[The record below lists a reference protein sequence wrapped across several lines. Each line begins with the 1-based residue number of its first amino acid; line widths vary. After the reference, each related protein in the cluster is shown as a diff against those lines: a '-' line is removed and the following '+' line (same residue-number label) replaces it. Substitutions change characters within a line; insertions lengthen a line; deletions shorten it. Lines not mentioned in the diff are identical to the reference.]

1 MLGQNRR
8 TQSFTKLKTAME
20 NDILARFPTIAT
32 HINAINIDN
41 ARMSPLSADIK
52 SAGIGFAVDSKV
64 CAKEALPFG
73 VNAQKAM
80 RTEVSDATK
89 AYIDTQMD
97 SLMKSGKTEAEAH
110 KIVQDSL
117 EPVMGFDPATRQYVV
132 SARAPKNSIAGANN
146 DSLLEQTSIPM
157 WNIGWL
163 TKILK
168 QPFATSHAKN
178 LVSVE
183 SFNNPWADVIGMFK
197 ESFEGY
203 GKLSNVA
210 RGNFKQNNSNPVT
223 NEASQ
228 IVDEVFNISVDYES
242 DIMEDIK
249 AKQSGNFVTGQIK
262 ADREKYAMMV
272 LDRMQDAL
280 IYYGSDEA
288 GIDGLADVATV
299 QVYDGT
305 PLYDIFT
312 SQTSTTRGSDI
323 VRAMNKLIGDFLRQN
338 HYMAR
343 EVMINC
349 SEYVFQALTQ
359 TVYSDVYNPAS
370 PLQILQG
377 NFKGRNELDGGL
389 VQVKYTIVSDTM
401 LNPSV
406 TGGEQN
412 PFNPEK
418 ADYLFITVP
427 KIEDALSGVQ
437 DSLIIH
443 PELLKSYVVPALWQ
457 RNGLLYTM
465 YKRLG
470 GVIAP
475 VEGTVLCVK
484 GFGYRED

>member
-1 MLGQNRR
+1 MLGQTKVRN
-8 TQSFTKLKTAME
+8 FTKLKTAME
-20 NDILARFPTIAT
+20 NDIVGRFPNIAK

-52 SAGIGFAVDSKV
+52 SAGIGMAVDSKV
-64 CAKEALPFG
+64 CAKEALPLG
-73 VNAQKAM
+73 VNPQKAM
-80 RTEVSDATK
+80 RTEISGATK
-89 AYIDTQMD
+89 AYIDSQMD
-97 SLMKSGKTEAEAH
+97 SLMKNGKTEAEAH

-132 SARAPKNSIAGANN
+132 SARAPKSSIAGANN

-249 AKQSGNFVTGQIK
+249 AKQAGNFVTGQIK

-288 GIDGLADVATV
+288 GIDGLADVASVET
-299 QVYDGT
+299 YTGT
-305 PLYDIFT
+305 PLYEILT
-312 SQTSTTRGSDI
+312 SNSTNKGADI
-323 VRAMNKLIGDFLRQN
+323 VLAMNKIVGDFLREN

-343 EVMINC
+343 KVVINV

-359 TVYSDVYNPAS
+359 TVYSDNFNPDS
-370 PLQILQG
+370 PLKIIEG
-377 NFKGRNELDGGL
+377 NFNVRNQLDGGL
-389 VQVKYTIVSDTM
+389 VSVKYEIVSDTM
-401 LNPSV
+401 LNPSIAS
-406 TGGEQN
+406 GEQN
-412 PFNPEK
+412 PFNPD
-418 ADYLFITVP
+418 AMDYAFITVP
-427 KIEDALSGVQ
+427 TIEDALSGVQ

-465 YKRLG
+465 YKRIG

-475 VEGTVLCVK
+475 VEGTVKVIK
-484 GFGYRED
+484 GLGYQG

>member
-1 MLGQNRR
+1 MLGN
-8 TQSFTKLKTAME
+8 TKTKEFTRLKGCME
-20 NDILARFPTIAT
+20 NDILNRFPAISKHIAS
-32 HINAINIDN
+32 INIDSN
-41 ARMSPLSADIK
+41 HISGDVRG
-52 SAGIGFAVDSKV
+52 AGLYINTDSKT
-64 CAKEALPFG
+64 CDKEALPLG
-73 VNAQKAM
+73 VNKDSSAI
-80 RTEVSDATK
+80 RVEISDATK
-89 AYIDTQMD
+89 RYIDRQMD
-97 SLMKSGKTEAEAH
+97 SLIKSGVSEKEAH
-110 KIVQDSL
+110 DKVQASL
-117 EPVMGFDPATRQYVV
+117 EPMLGYDTSTRQYVV
-132 SARAPKNSIAGANN
+132 GARVPQTAGNK

-163 TKILK
+163 TKIFK

-183 SFNNPWADVIGMFK
+183 SFNNPWADVIGLFK

-203 GKLSNVA
+203 GKLSSTA

-228 IVDEVFNISVDYES
+228 LVDQVYNISVDYES
-242 DIMEDIK
+242 DVMEDIK
-249 AKQSGNFVTGQIK
+249 AKQAGNFVTGQIK

-288 GIDGLADVATV
+288 GIDGLADVASV
-299 QVYDGT
+299 EVYAGT
-305 PLYDIFT
+305 PLYSIFT
-312 SQTSTTRGSDI
+312 GASTTMGSDI
-323 VRAMNKLIGDFLRQN
+323 VRAMNKVIGDFLREN
-338 HYMAR
+338 HYMAKK
-343 EVMINC
+343 VVINV

-359 TVYSDVYNPAS
+359 TVYSNVYNPAS

-389 VQVKYTIVSDTM
+389 VQVAYTIVSDTM
-401 LNPSV
+401 LNPSI

-412 PFNPEK
+412 PFNAEHM
-418 ADYLFITVP
+418 DYMFLTVP
-427 KIEDALSGVQ
+427 DIQDDMGAQ

-457 RNGLLYTM
+457 RTGILYTM
-465 YKRLG
+465 YKRIG

-475 VEGTVLCVK
+475 IEGTVKVVK
-484 GFGYRED
+484 GFGYQGA

>member
-1 MLGQNRR
+1 MLGKR
-8 TQSFTKLKTAME
+8 TVSYTKLKTAME
-20 NDILARFPTIAT
+20 NDIMNRFPAISQ
-32 HINAINIDN
+32 HISAINIDKDHI
-41 ARMSPLSADIK
+41 SGDIR
-52 SAGIGFAVDSKV
+52 SAGLGMAMDSKV
-64 CAKEALPFG
+64 CAKEALPLG
-73 VNAQKAM
+73 VNPQKAI
-80 RTEVSDATK
+80 RTEISDATK
-89 AYIDTQMD
+89 KYIDTQMD
-97 SLMKSGKTEAEAH
+97 SLMKSGMSEAEAH
-110 KIVQDSL
+110 KKVQDSL
-117 EPVMGFDPATRQYVV
+117 EPVMGFDPATKQYVISV
-132 SARAPKNSIAGANN
+132 RAPKSDSSIIGANK

-163 TKILK
+163 TKIIK

-183 SFNNPWADVIGMFK
+183 SFSNPWADVIGLFK

-242 DIMEDIK
+242 DVMEDIK
-249 AKQSGNFVTGQIK
+249 AKQTGNFITSQIK
-262 ADREKYAMMV
+262 SDGEKYAMMV

-288 GIDGLADVATV
+288 GIDGLADVTTV
-299 QVYDGT
+299 EAYTGT

-312 SQTSTTRGSDI
+312 STTSTTRGSDI
-323 VRAMNKLIGDFLRQN
+323 VRAMNKVIGDFLREN

-343 EVMINC
+343 KVVINV

-370 PLQILQG
+370 PLQILQD

-389 VQVKYTIVSDTM
+389 VSVAYEIVSDTM

-412 PFNPEK
+412 PFNPNHY
-418 ADYLFITVP
+418 DYMFITVP
-427 KIEDALSGVQ
+427 TIEDAMGTQ

-443 PELLKSYVVPALWQ
+443 PELLKSFVVPALWQ
-457 RNGLLYTM
+457 RTGILYTM
-465 YKRLG
+465 YKRIG

-475 VEGTVLCVK
+475 VEGTCKVVT
-484 GFGYRED
+484 GFGYAED

>member
-1 MLGQNRR
+1 MLGKR
-8 TQSFTKLKTAME
+8 TVSYTKLKTAME
-20 NDILARFPTIAT
+20 NDIMSRFPAISQ
-32 HINAINIDN
+32 HIHAINIDKN
-41 ARMSPLSADIK
+41 HLSADIQG
-52 SAGIGFAVDSKV
+52 AGLFIQKDSKV
-64 CAKEALPFG
+64 CTKEALPFG
-73 VNAQKAM
+73 TNPKDAIRVEM
-80 RTEVSDATK
+80 SDAVK
-89 AYIDTQMD
+89 VYIDKTMD
-97 SLMKSGKTEAEAH
+97 SLVKSGMSEADAH
-110 KIVQDSL
+110 KKVRDSL
-117 EPVMGFDPATRQYVV
+117 EPTLGYDQNTRQYVV
-132 SARAPKNSIAGANN
+132 GARAPEGAIKTQ

-163 TKILK
+163 TKIIK

-183 SFNNPWADVIGMFK
+183 SFNNPWADVIGLFK

-242 DIMEDIK
+242 DVMEDIK

-299 QVYDGT
+299 EDYDGT
-305 PLYDIFT
+305 PLYDILT
-312 SQTSTTRGSDI
+312 SPTSTTRGSDI
-323 VRAMNKLIGDFLRQN
+323 VRAMNKVIGDFLREN

-343 EVMINC
+343 KVVINV

-359 TVYSDVYNPAS
+359 TVYSDVYNPDS
-370 PLQILQG
+370 PLKILQG
-377 NFKGRNELDGGL
+377 SFKGRNELDGGL
-389 VQVKYTIVSDTM
+389 VQVAYSIVSDTM

-406 TGGEQN
+406 SGGEQN
-412 PFNPEK
+412 PFNPEAK
-418 ADYLFITVP
+418 DYMFITTP
-427 KIEDALSGVQ
+427 TIEDALSGAQ

-465 YKRLG
+465 YKRIG

-475 VEGTVLCVK
+475 VEGTVKVIK
-484 GFGYRED
+484 GFGYKG

>member
-1 MLGQNRR
+1 MLGKKAV
-8 TQSFTKLKTAME
+8 SYTKLKTAME
-20 NDILARFPTIAT
+20 NDIVNRFPAISQ
-32 HINAINIDN
+32 HIHAINIDKN
-41 ARMSPLSADIK
+41 HMSADIQG
-52 SAGIGFAVDSKV
+52 AGLFIQKDSKV

-73 VNAQKAM
+73 TNPQNAF
-80 RTEVSDATK
+80 RTEISDATK
-89 AYIDTQMD
+89 AYIDKTMD
-97 SLMKSGKTEAEAH
+97 SLIQSGMSEADAH
-110 KIVQDSL
+110 KKVQASL
-117 EPVMGFDPATRQYVV
+117 EPTIGYDAKTRQYVFG
-132 SARAPKNSIAGANN
+132 ATAPAGSVAVAK

-163 TKILK
+163 TKIIK
-168 QPFATSHAKN
+168 QPFATSRAKD

-183 SFNNPWADVIGMFK
+183 SFNNPWADVIGLFK

-228 IVDEVFNISVDYES
+228 IVDEIFNISVDYES
-242 DIMEDIK
+242 DVMEDIK
-249 AKQSGNFVTGQIK
+249 AKQSGNFVTNQVK

-280 IYYGSDEA
+280 IYFGSDEA
-288 GIDGLADVATV
+288 GIDGLADVTTPVA
-299 QVYDGT
+299 YDGT
-305 PLYDIFT
+305 PLYDIFAGT
-312 SQTSTTRGSDI
+312 SDTPGSDI
-323 VRAMNKLIGDFLRQN
+323 VLAMNKVIGDFLREN

-343 EVMINC
+343 KVRINV

-359 TVYSDVYNPAS
+359 TVYSKTYNPES
-370 PLQILQG
+370 PLKVLTG
-377 NFKGRNELDGGL
+377 SFKARNELDGGQ
-389 VQVKYTIVSDTM
+389 VQVSYEIVSDTM

-412 PFNPEK
+412 PFNPN
-418 ADYLFITVP
+418 AYDYMFITVP
-427 KIEDALSGVQ
+427 TIEDAMGSQ

-457 RNGLLYTM
+457 RTGILYTM
-465 YKRLG
+465 YKRIG

-475 VEGTVLCVK
+475 VEGTVKVVT

>member
-1 MLGQNRR
+1 MLGKR
-8 TQSFTKLKTAME
+8 TVSYTKLKTAME
-20 NDILARFPTIAT
+20 NDIMNRFPSISQ
-32 HINAINIDN
+32 HISAINIDKN
-41 ARMSPLSADIK
+41 HISEDIR
-52 SAGIGFAVDSKV
+52 SAGLGMAMDSKV
-64 CAKEALPFG
+64 CAKEALPLG
-73 VNAQKAM
+73 VNPQKAI
-80 RTEVSDATK
+80 RTEISDATK
-89 AYIDTQMD
+89 KYIDTQMD
-97 SLMKSGKTEAEAH
+97 SLMKSGMSEAEAH
-110 KIVQDSL
+110 KKVQDSL
-117 EPVMGFDPATRQYVV
+117 EPVMGFDPATKQYVISV
-132 SARAPKNSIAGANN
+132 RAPKSDNSIIGANK
-146 DSLLEQTSIPM
+146 DSLFEQTSIPM

-163 TKILK
+163 TKIIK

-183 SFNNPWADVIGMFK
+183 SFNNPWADVIGLFK

-242 DIMEDIK
+242 DVMEDIK
-249 AKQSGNFVTGQIK
+249 AKQTGNFITSQIK
-262 ADREKYAMMV
+262 SDREKYAMMV

-299 QVYDGT
+299 EAYTGT

-312 SQTSTTRGSDI
+312 STTSTTRGSDI
-323 VRAMNKLIGDFLRQN
+323 VRAMNKVIGDFLREN

-343 EVMINC
+343 KVVINV

-389 VQVKYTIVSDTM
+389 VSVAYEIVSDTM

-412 PFNPEK
+412 PFNPNHY
-418 ADYLFITVP
+418 DYMFITVP
-427 KIEDALSGVQ
+427 TIEDAMGTQ

-457 RNGLLYTM
+457 RTGILYTM
-465 YKRLG
+465 YKRIG

-475 VEGTVLCVK
+475 VEGTCKVVT
-484 GFGYRED
+484 GFGYAED

>member
-1 MLGQNRR
+1 MLGQTKVQN
-8 TQSFTKLKTAME
+8 FTKLKIAME
-20 NDILARFPTIAT
+20 NDIVGRFPNIAK

-52 SAGIGFAVDSKV
+52 SAGIGMAVDSKV
-64 CAKEALPFG
+64 CAKEALPLG
-73 VNAQKAM
+73 VNPQKAM
-80 RTEVSDATK
+80 RTEISDATK
-89 AYIDTQMD
+89 AYIDSQMD
-97 SLMKSGKTEAEAH
+97 SLMKKGKTEAEAH

-132 SARAPKNSIAGANN
+132 SARPPKSSIAGANN

-242 DIMEDIK
+242 DVMEDIK

-280 IYYGSDEA
+280 IYFGSDEA
-288 GIDGLADVATV
+288 GIDGLADVASVET
-299 QVYDGT
+299 YTGT
-305 PLYDIFT
+305 PLYEILT
-312 SQTSTTRGSDI
+312 GASTNKGADI
-323 VRAMNKLIGDFLRQN
+323 VLAMNKIVGDFLREN

-343 EVMINC
+343 KVVINV

-359 TVYSDVYNPAS
+359 TVYSDNFNPDS
-370 PLQILQG
+370 PLKIIEG
-377 NFKGRNELDGGL
+377 NFNVRNQLDDGL
-389 VQVKYTIVSDTM
+389 VSVKYEIVSDTM
-401 LNPSV
+401 LNPSIA
-406 TGGEQN
+406 GGEQN
-412 PFNPEK
+412 PFNPD
-418 ADYLFITVP
+418 AMDYAFITVP
-427 KIEDALSGVQ
+427 TIEDALSGVQ

-465 YKRLG
+465 YKRIG

-475 VEGTVLCVK
+475 VEGTVKVIK
-484 GFGYRED
+484 GLGYQG

>member
-1 MLGQNRR
+1 MLGRNKEV
-8 TQSFTKLKTAME
+8 SYTKLKTAME
-20 NDILARFPTIAT
+20 NDILNRFPTIAQ
-32 HINAINIDN
+32 HINAINIDKN
-41 ARMSPLSADIK
+41 HISADIRGAGLYINK
-52 SAGIGFAVDSKV
+52 DSAI
-64 CAKEALPFG
+64 CTKEALPKG
-73 VNAQKAM
+73 AIAQEAI
-80 RTEVSDATK
+80 RIVTPSEATRK
-89 AYIDTQMD
+89 YIDTQMD
-97 SLMKSGKTEAEAH
+97 SLMKSGMSEAEAH
-110 KIVQDSL
+110 KKVQDSL
-117 EPVMGFDPATRQYVV
+117 ESCIGYDAKTGQYVV
-132 SARAPKNSIAGANN
+132 SARSPEEAKAVANK

-157 WNIGWL
+157 WNVGFL
-163 TKILK
+163 TKIIK

-183 SFNNPWADVIGMFK
+183 SFNNPWADVIGLFK

-242 DIMEDIK
+242 DVMEDIK
-249 AKQSGNFVTGQIK
+249 AKQAGNFITGQIK

-280 IYYGSDEA
+280 IYFGSDEA
-288 GIDGLADVATV
+288 GIDGLADVTTV
-299 QVYDGT
+299 EVYTGT
-305 PLYDIFT
+305 PLYNIFT
-312 SQTSTTRGSDI
+312 GASATPGSDI
-323 VRAMNKLIGDFLRQN
+323 VLAMNKVIGDFLRAN

-359 TVYSDVYNPAS
+359 TVYSKTYNPES
-370 PLQILQG
+370 PLHILQG
-377 NFKGRNELDGGL
+377 NFKGKNELDGGL
-389 VQVKYTIVSDTM
+389 VQCKYTIISDTM

-412 PFNPEK
+412 PFNPDT
-418 ADYLFITVP
+418 ADYMFISVP
-427 KIEDALSGVQ
+427 KIEDAMGTQ

-457 RNGLLYTM
+457 RTGILYTM
-465 YKRLG
+465 YKRIG

-475 VEGTVLCVK
+475 VEGTVKVIK
-484 GFGYRED
+484 GFGYRE

>member
-1 MLGQNRR
+1 MLGQNKKV
-8 TQSFTKLKTAME
+8 SYEKLKTAME
-20 NDILARFPTIAT
+20 NDILQRFPAISQ
-32 HINAINIDN
+32 HIQSINIDKN
-41 ARMSPLSADIK
+41 HLSGDIRG
-52 SAGIGFAVDSKV
+52 AGIGIACDSKV
-64 CAKEALPFG
+64 CAKEALPLG
-73 VNAQKAM
+73 MTPQNAI
-80 RTEVSDATK
+80 RLEEPSTATK
-89 AYIDTQMD
+89 QYIDSQMD
-97 SLMKSGKTEAEAH
+97 SLIKSGLSEAEAH
-110 KIVQDSL
+110 KKVQDSL
-117 EPVMGFDPATRQYVV
+117 IPMMGFDPATKQYVI
-132 SARAPKNSIAGANN
+132 SAKAPVEDSAIAGANK

-157 WNIGWL
+157 WNVGWL
-163 TKILK
+163 TKIIK

-183 SFNNPWADVIGMFK
+183 SFNNPWADVIGLFK

-242 DIMEDIK
+242 DVMEDIK

-280 IYYGSDEA
+280 IYFGSDEA

-299 QVYDGT
+299 EAYTGT
-305 PLYDIFT
+305 PMYDIFT
-312 SQTSTTRGSDI
+312 STTSTTRGSDI
-323 VRAMNKLIGDFLRQN
+323 VRAMQKVIGDFLREN

-343 EVMINC
+343 KVRVNV

-359 TVYSDVYNPAS
+359 TVYSDVYNPDS
-370 PLQILQG
+370 PYTIIKR
-377 NFKGRNELDGGL
+377 NFNVRNELNGGL
-389 VQVKYTIVSDTM
+389 VSVEYEIVSDTM
-401 LNPSV
+401 LNPSI

-412 PFNPEK
+412 PFNPNHY
-418 ADYLFITVP
+418 DYMFITVP
-427 KIEDALSGVQ
+427 TIEDAMGTQ
-437 DSLIIH
+437 GSLVIH

-457 RNGLLYTM
+457 RTGVLYTM
-465 YKRLG
+465 YKRIG

-475 VEGTVLCVK
+475 VEGTVKVIT
-484 GFGYRED
+484 GFGYAED

>member
-1 MLGQNRR
+1 
-8 TQSFTKLKTAME
+8 ME
-20 NDILARFPTIAT
+20 NDILNRFPTIAQ
-32 HINAINIDN
+32 HISAINIDKN
-41 ARMSPLSADIK
+41 RMSADLR
-52 SAGIGFAVDSKV
+52 SAGLFAQQDSAI
-64 CAKEALPFG
+64 CTKEALPKG
-73 VNAQKAM
+73 YASRPAIRPEM
-80 RTEVSDATK
+80 SDTTK
-89 AYIDTQMD
+89 QYIDNQMD
-97 SLMKSGKTEAEAH
+97 SLMKSGMSEAEAH
-110 KIVQDSL
+110 KKVQDSL
-117 EPVMGFDPATRQYVV
+117 VPFFGYDAKAGQYVV
-132 SARAPKNSIAGANN
+132 TARSPSEVSANK

-157 WNIGWL
+157 WNVGWL
-163 TKILK
+163 TKVIK

-183 SFNNPWADVIGMFK
+183 SFNNPWADVIGLFK

-203 GKLSNVA
+203 GKLSNTA

-242 DIMEDIK
+242 DTMEDIK
-249 AKQSGNFVTGQIK
+249 AKQSGNFITGQIK

-280 IYYGSDEA
+280 IYFGSDEA
-288 GIDGLADVATV
+288 GIDGLADVTTPVAWS
-299 QVYDGT
+299 GT

-312 SQTSTTRGSDI
+312 GASTTRGSDI
-323 VRAMNKLIGDFLRQN
+323 VRAMNKVIGDFLRAN

-343 EVMINC
+343 EVQINC

-359 TVYSDVYNPAS
+359 TVYSDVYNPDS
-370 PLQILQG
+370 PIKILQG
-377 NFKGRNELDGGL
+377 SFKGQNELDGGL

-412 PFNPEK
+412 PFNPNTY
-418 ADYLFITVP
+418 DYLFISVP
-427 KIEDALSGVQ
+427 KIKDAMGEQ

-443 PELLKSYVVPALWQ
+443 PELLKSYIVPALWQ
-457 RNGLLYTM
+457 RTGILYTM
-465 YKRLG
+465 YKRIG

-475 VEGTVLCVK
+475 VEGTVAVYT
-484 GFGYRED
+484 GFGYAE

>member
-1 MLGQNRR
+1 MLGKKAV
-8 TQSFTKLKTAME
+8 SYTKLKTAME
-20 NDILARFPTIAT
+20 NDIVNRFPAISQ
-32 HINAINIDN
+32 HIHAINIDKDH
-41 ARMSPLSADIK
+41 MSADIQG
-52 SAGIGFAVDSKV
+52 AGLFIQKDSKV
-64 CAKEALPFG
+64 CGKEALPFG
-73 VNAQKAM
+73 TNPQNAF
-80 RTEVSDATK
+80 RTEISDATK
-89 AYIDTQMD
+89 AYIDKTMD
-97 SLMKSGKTEAEAH
+97 SLIQSGMSEADAH
-110 KIVQDSL
+110 KKVQDSL
-117 EPVMGFDPATRQYVV
+117 EPTIGYDSKTRQYVFG
-132 SARAPKNSIAGANN
+132 ATAPAGSIATAK

-163 TKILK
+163 TKIIK
-168 QPFATSHAKN
+168 QPFATSHAKD

-183 SFNNPWADVIGMFK
+183 SFNNPWADVIGLFK

-242 DIMEDIK
+242 DVMEDIK
-249 AKQSGNFVTGQIK
+249 AKQAGNFVTGQIK

-280 IYYGSDEA
+280 IYFGSDEA
-288 GIDGLADVATV
+288 GIDGLADVTTPVA
-299 QVYDGT
+299 YADT

-312 SQTSTTRGSDI
+312 GTSATPGSDI
-323 VRAMNKLIGDFLRQN
+323 VLAMNKVIGDFLREN

-343 EVMINC
+343 KVRINV

-359 TVYSDVYNPAS
+359 TVYSKTYNPES
-370 PLQILQG
+370 PLKILTG
-377 NFKGRNELDGGL
+377 SFKAKNELDGGL
-389 VQVKYTIVSDTM
+389 VQVSYEIVSDTM

-412 PFNPEK
+412 PFNPN
-418 ADYLFITVP
+418 AYDYMFITVP
-427 KIEDALSGVQ
+427 TIEDAMGTQ

-457 RNGLLYTM
+457 RTGILYTM
-465 YKRLG
+465 YKRIG

-475 VEGTVLCVK
+475 VEGTVKVVT

>member
-1 MLGQNRR
+1 MLGKR
-8 TQSFTKLKTAME
+8 TVSYTKLKTAME
-20 NDILARFPTIAT
+20 NDIMNRFPAISQ
-32 HINAINIDN
+32 HIQAINIDKN
-41 ARMSPLSADIK
+41 HLSADIRG
-52 SAGIGFAVDSKV
+52 AGLFIQKDSKV
-64 CAKEALPFG
+64 CGKEALPFG
-73 VNAQKAM
+73 TNPQKAF
-80 RTEVSDATK
+80 RTEISDATK
-89 AYIDTQMD
+89 AYIDKTMD
-97 SLMKSGKTEAEAH
+97 SLIQSGMSEAEAH
-110 KIVQDSL
+110 KKVQDSL
-117 EPVMGFDPATRQYVV
+117 EPTLGYDAKTRQYVIG
-132 SARAPKNSIAGANN
+132 ACAPEGAVASVK

-163 TKILK
+163 TKIIK

-183 SFNNPWADVIGMFK
+183 SFNNPWADVIGLFK

-203 GKLSNVA
+203 GKLSNTA
-210 RGNFKQNNSNPVT
+210 RGNVKQNNSNPVS

-242 DIMEDIK
+242 DTMEDIK
-249 AKQSGNFVTGQIK
+249 AKQPGNFVTGQIK

-280 IYYGSDEA
+280 IYFGSDEA
-288 GIDGLADVATV
+288 GIDGLADVVAVTA
-299 QVYDGT
+299 YADT
-305 PLYDIFT
+305 PLYDIFSGT
-312 SQTSTTRGSDI
+312 SVNPGSDI
-323 VRAMNKLIGDFLRQN
+323 VLAMNKVIGDFLREN

-343 EVMINC
+343 KVRINC

-359 TVYSDVYNPAS
+359 TVYSKTYNPDS
-370 PLQILQG
+370 PLKILQG
-377 NFKGRNELDGGL
+377 SFKARNELDGGL
-389 VQVKYTIVSDTM
+389 VQVAYEIVSDTM

-412 PFNPEK
+412 PFNPNPY
-418 ADYLFITVP
+418 DYMFITVP
-427 KIEDALSGVQ
+427 TIEDAMGTQ

-457 RNGLLYTM
+457 RTGILYTM
-465 YKRLG
+465 YKRIG

-475 VEGTVLCVK
+475 IEGTVKVLT

>member
-1 MLGQNRR
+1 MLGKR
-8 TQSFTKLKTAME
+8 TVNYTKLKTAME
-20 NDILARFPTIAT
+20 NDIMNRFPAISQ
-32 HINAINIDN
+32 HIQAINIDKN
-41 ARMSPLSADIK
+41 HLSADIQG
-52 SAGIGFAVDSKV
+52 AGLAIAKDSNV
-64 CAKEALPFG
+64 CTKEALPLG
-73 VNAQKAM
+73 TNPQKAF
-80 RTEVSDATK
+80 RTEISDATK
-89 AYIDTQMD
+89 AYIDRQMD
-97 SLMKSGKTEAEAH
+97 SLVKSGMSEAEAH
-110 KIVQDSL
+110 KKVQDSL
-117 EPVMGFDPATRQYVV
+117 EPLIGYDTKTRQYVIG
-132 SARAPKNSIAGANN
+132 ARAPEGAVAGVK

-163 TKILK
+163 TKIIK

-183 SFNNPWADVIGMFK
+183 SFNNPWADVIGLFK

-203 GKLSNVA
+203 GKLSNTA

-242 DIMEDIK
+242 DVMEDIK
-249 AKQSGNFVTGQIK
+249 AKQSGNFVTNQIK

-280 IYYGSDEA
+280 IYYGSEEA
-288 GIDGLADVATV
+288 GIDGLVDVAPV
-299 QVYDGT
+299 EAYSGT
-305 PLYDIFT
+305 PLYDILT
-312 SQTSTTRGSDI
+312 SNSTTKGADI
-323 VRAMNKLIGDFLRQN
+323 VLAMNKIIGDFLREN

-343 EVMINC
+343 EVKINV

-370 PLQILQG
+370 PIQVLQG
-377 NFKGRNELDGGL
+377 NFKGQNALDGGL
-389 VQVKYTIVSDTM
+389 VQCKYTIVSDTM
-401 LNPSV
+401 CNPSTV
-406 TGGEQN
+406 AEPN
-412 PFNPEK
+412 PFNPTGY
-418 ADYLFITVP
+418 DMMFISVP

-457 RNGLLYTM
+457 RTGILYTM
-465 YKRLG
+465 YKRIG

-475 VEGTVLCVK
+475 VEGTVKVIK
-484 GFGYRED
+484 GVGYQAS

>member
-1 MLGQNRR
+1 MLGGKKAINCTR
-8 TQSFTKLKTAME
+8 LKTAWE
-20 NDILARFPTIAT
+20 NDILNRFPAISQ
-32 HINAINIDN
+32 HISAINIDKN
-41 ARMSPLSADIK
+41 HISGDIRSSGLFMQAD
-52 SAGIGFAVDSKV
+52 SNV
-64 CAKEALPFG
+64 CAKEALPLGFE
-73 VNAQKAM
+73 AKKAI
-80 RTEVSDATK
+80 RTEISDATK
-89 AYIDTQMD
+89 KYIDTQMD
-97 SLMKSGKTEAEAH
+97 SLMKSGLSEAEAH
-110 KIVQDSL
+110 KKVQDSL
-117 EPVMGFDPATRQYVV
+117 EPCFGYDAKNGQYVV
-132 SARAPKNSIAGANN
+132 SARSPAEVIANK
-146 DSLLEQTSIPM
+146 DSLLEQTSVPM

-163 TKILK
+163 TKIIK

-183 SFNNPWADVIGMFK
+183 SFNNPWADVIGLFK

-203 GKLSNVA
+203 GKLSNTA

-242 DIMEDIK
+242 DVMEDIK
-249 AKQSGNFVTGQIK
+249 AKQAGNFVTGQIK

-312 SQTSTTRGSDI
+312 STSSTTRGSDI

-406 TGGEQN
+406 TSGEQN

-427 KIEDALSGVQ
+427 KIEDAMGTQ

-443 PELLKSYVVPALWQ
+443 PELLKSYIVPALWQ
-457 RNGLLYTM
+457 RTGILYTM
-465 YKRLG
+465 YKRIG

-484 GFGYRED
+484 GFGYREG

>member
-1 MLGQNRR
+1 MLGKKTVSYNR
-8 TQSFTKLKTAME
+8 LKTAME
-20 NDILARFPTIAT
+20 NDILNRFPAISK
-32 HINAINIDN
+32 HIHAINIDKN
-41 ARMSPLSADIK
+41 HLSADIRA
-52 SAGIGFAVDSKV
+52 SGLAIACDSKV

-73 VNAQKAM
+73 TNPQNAF
-80 RTEVSDATK
+80 RTEISDATK
-89 AYIDTQMD
+89 AYIDRQMD
-97 SLMKSGKTEAEAH
+97 SLMKSGMSEADAH
-110 KIVQDSL
+110 KKVQDSL
-117 EPVMGFDPATRQYVV
+117 EPTVGYDAKSRQYVFG
-132 SARAPKNSIAGANN
+132 ARAPEGAVATK

-163 TKILK
+163 TKIIK

-183 SFNNPWADVIGMFK
+183 SFNNPWADVIGLFK

-203 GKLSNVA
+203 GKLSNTA

-242 DIMEDIK
+242 DVMEDIK
-249 AKQSGNFVTGQIK
+249 AKQPGNFVTGQIK

-280 IYYGSDEA
+280 LYYGSDEA
-288 GIDGLADVATV
+288 GIDGLADVVAVTA
-299 QVYDGT
+299 YSGT

-312 SQTSTTRGSDI
+312 SQVSTTRGSDI
-323 VRAMNKLIGDFLRQN
+323 VRAMQKVIGDFLREN

-343 EVMINC
+343 KVRVNV

-359 TVYSDVYNPAS
+359 TVYSDVYNPSS
-370 PLQILQG
+370 PLQIIKD
-377 NFKGRNELDGGL
+377 NFNVRNELNGGL
-389 VQVKYTIVSDTM
+389 VSVEYEIVSDTM

-412 PFNPEK
+412 PFNPNTY
-418 ADYLFITVP
+418 DYMFITVP
-427 KIEDALSGVQ
+427 TIEDAMGTQ
-437 DSLIIH
+437 DSLVIH

-457 RNGLLYTM
+457 RTGILYTM
-465 YKRLG
+465 YKRIG

-475 VEGTVLCVK
+475 VEGTVKVIT
-484 GFGYRED
+484 GFGYAES

>member
-1 MLGQNRR
+1 MLGNKEVK
-8 TQSFTKLKTAME
+8 SYTKLKRAME
-20 NDILARFPTIAT
+20 NDIMNRFPTIAQ
-32 HINAINIDN
+32 HISAINIDKGH
-41 ARMSPLSADIK
+41 LSADIK
-52 SAGIGFAVDSKV
+52 SAGIGIAVSDSK
-64 CAKEALPFG
+64 CAKEALPLG
-73 VNAQKAM
+73 QTPQNAI
-80 RTEVSDATK
+80 RVGEISDSTK
-89 AYIDTQMD
+89 KYIDKAMD
-97 SLMKSGKTEAEAH
+97 SLVKSGMTEAEAH
-110 KIVQDSL
+110 KKVKDSL
-117 EPVMGFDPATRQYVV
+117 EPVMGFDNATRQYVI
-132 SARAPKNSIAGANN
+132 SARAPAEEAKKYGIAVN

-163 TKILK
+163 TKIFK

-197 ESFEGY
+197 ETFEGY

-228 IVDEVFNISVDYES
+228 IVDEVFNLSVDYES
-242 DIMEDIK
+242 DVMEDIK
-249 AKQSGNFVTGQIK
+249 AKQAGNFVTSQIK

-288 GIDGLADVATV
+288 GIDGLADVTTPEA
-299 QVYDGT
+299 YSGT
-305 PLYDIFT
+305 PLYDIFM
-312 SQTSTTRGSDI
+312 SQVSTTRGSDI
-323 VRAMNKLIGDFLRQN
+323 VRAMNNVIGDFLREN

-343 EVMINC
+343 KVKINV

-359 TVYSDVYNPAS
+359 TVYSDVYNPDS
-370 PLQILQG
+370 PIKILQG

-389 VQVKYTIVSDTM
+389 VQVAYEIVSDTM

-412 PFNPEK
+412 PFNPN
-418 ADYLFITVP
+418 AYDYMFISVP
-427 KIEDALSGVQ
+427 TIEDAMGTQ

-457 RNGLLYTM
+457 RQGLLYTM
-465 YKRLG
+465 YKRVG

-475 VEGTVLCVK
+475 IEGTVKVIT
-484 GFGYRED
+484 GFGYAED

>member
-1 MLGQNRR
+1 MLGKKAV
-8 TQSFTKLKTAME
+8 SYTKLKTAME
-20 NDILARFPTIAT
+20 NDIVNRFPAISQ
-32 HINAINIDN
+32 HIHAINIDKN
-41 ARMSPLSADIK
+41 HMSADIQG
-52 SAGIGFAVDSKV
+52 AGLFIQKDSKV
-64 CAKEALPFG
+64 CGKEALPFG
-73 VNAQKAM
+73 TNPQNAF
-80 RTEVSDATK
+80 RTEISDATK
-89 AYIDTQMD
+89 AYIDKTMD
-97 SLMKSGKTEAEAH
+97 SLIQSGMSEAEAH
-110 KIVQDSL
+110 KKVQDSL
-117 EPVMGFDPATRQYVV
+117 EPTIGYDAKTRQYVFG
-132 SARAPKNSIAGANN
+132 ARAPAGSVTTAK

-163 TKILK
+163 TKIIK
-168 QPFATSHAKN
+168 QPFATSRAKD

-183 SFNNPWADVIGMFK
+183 SFNNPWADVIGLFK

-242 DIMEDIK
+242 DVMEDIK
-249 AKQSGNFVTGQIK
+249 AKQAGNFVTGQIK

-280 IYYGSDEA
+280 IYFGSDEA
-288 GIDGLADVATV
+288 GIDGLADVTTPVA
-299 QVYDGT
+299 YAGT
-305 PLYDIFT
+305 PLYDIFSGSSAT
-312 SQTSTTRGSDI
+312 PGSDI
-323 VRAMNKLIGDFLRQN
+323 VLAMNKVIGDFLREN

-343 EVMINC
+343 KVRINV

-359 TVYSDVYNPAS
+359 TVYSKTYNPES
-370 PLQILQG
+370 PLKILTG
-377 NFKGRNELDGGL
+377 SFKAKNELDGGQ
-389 VQVKYTIVSDTM
+389 VQVSYEIVSDTM

-412 PFNPEK
+412 PFNPNTY
-418 ADYLFITVP
+418 DYMFITVP
-427 KIEDALSGVQ
+427 TIEDAMGTQ

-457 RNGLLYTM
+457 RTGILYTM
-465 YKRLG
+465 YKRIG

-475 VEGTVLCVK
+475 VEGTVKVIT
-484 GFGYRED
+484 GFGYNE

>member
-1 MLGQNRR
+1 MLGTNKVV
-8 TQSFTKLKTAME
+8 SYSKIKTAME
-20 NDILARFPTIAT
+20 NDILQRFPAISK
-32 HINAINIDN
+32 HIDSIDLTKGHISG
-41 ARMSPLSADIK
+41 AVRSE
-52 SAGIGFAVDSKV
+52 GIGFAVDSQL
-64 CAKEALPFG
+64 CAKEALPLG
-73 VNAQKAM
+73 AVPQQ
-80 RTEVSDATK
+80 ATRMLEPSAGTK
-89 AYIDTQMD
+89 RYIDKAMD
-97 SLMKSGKTEAEAH
+97 SLVKSGLSEAEAR
-110 KIVQDSL
+110 KVVKDSL
-117 EPVMGFDPATRQYVV
+117 IPVAGYDKATGQYVM
-132 SARAPKNSIAGANN
+132 SAVAPEAEAKKFGVT

-163 TKILK
+163 TKIIK

-249 AKQSGNFVTGQIK
+249 ANQAGNFVTGQIK
-262 ADREKYAMMV
+262 ADREKYAYMV
-272 LDRMQDAL
+272 LDRLQDAL

-288 GIDGLADVATV
+288 GIDGLLDVASV
-299 QVYDGT
+299 EAYSGT
-305 PLYDIFT
+305 PLYDILN
-312 SQTSTTRGSDI
+312 SQVSTTRGSDI
-323 VRAMNKLIGDFLRQN
+323 VRAMNKVIGDFLREN

-343 EVMINC
+343 EVKINC

-359 TVYSDVYNPAS
+359 TVYSDVYDPSS
-370 PLQILQG
+370 PLKILQG
-377 NFKGRNELDGGL
+377 NFKGQNELDGGL
-389 VQVKYTIVSDTM
+389 VQCKYTIVSDTM

-412 PFNPEK
+412 PYNPETY
-418 ADYLFITVP
+418 DYFIITVP
-427 KIEDALSGVQ
+427 SIKDAMGQQ

-457 RNGLLYTM
+457 RTGLLYTM
-465 YKRLG
+465 YKRIG

-475 VEGTVLCVK
+475 VAGTVKVIS
-484 GFGYRED
+484 GFGYKES

>member
-1 MLGQNRR
+1 MLGN
-8 TQSFTKLKTAME
+8 TKKASYTKLKTAME
-20 NDILARFPTIAT
+20 NDIMNRFPAISQ
-32 HINAINIDN
+32 HISAINIDKN
-41 ARMSPLSADIK
+41 HLSGDIQC
-52 SAGIGFAVDSKV
+52 AGLGMALDSKV
-64 CAKEALPFG
+64 CAKEALPLG
-73 VNAQKAM
+73 VNPQKAI
-80 RTEVSDATK
+80 RTEISDATK
-89 AYIDTQMD
+89 RYIDAQMD
-97 SLMKSGKTEAEAH
+97 SLMKSGMTEAEAH
-110 KIVQDSL
+110 KKVQDSL
-117 EPVMGFDPATRQYVV
+117 EPMMGFDPATKQYVV
-132 SARAPKNSIAGANN
+132 SACAPKSSVIAGANK

-163 TKILK
+163 TKIIK

-183 SFNNPWADVIGMFK
+183 SFNNPWADVIGLFK
-197 ESFEGY
+197 ESFEGF

-249 AKQSGNFVTGQIK
+249 AKQSGNFVTNKIK

-280 IYYGSDEA
+280 IYFGSDEA

-299 QVYDGT
+299 EAYTET

-312 SQTSTTRGSDI
+312 SKTSTTRGSDI
-323 VRAMNKLIGDFLRQN
+323 VRAMQKVVGDFLREN

-343 EVMINC
+343 KVKINV

-370 PLQILQG
+370 PLQIIQG
-377 NFKGRNELDGGL
+377 NFNVRNQLDGGL
-389 VQVKYTIVSDTM
+389 VSVAYEIVSDTM

-412 PFNPEK
+412 PFNPNHY
-418 ADYLFITVP
+418 DYMFITVP
-427 KIEDALSGVQ
+427 TIEDAMGTQ

-457 RNGLLYTM
+457 RTGLLYTM
-465 YKRLG
+465 YKRIG

-475 VEGTVLCVK
+475 VEGTCKVVT
-484 GFGYRED
+484 GFGYSKD